1 MHQFG
6 WLSERGRNFFYW
18 FQKEGG
24 VPKEGGFPQKR
35 RGSNPGENYDTNKR
49 IAGKAR
55 YIKSLLKHLLPPVT
69 NHRKKL
75 VKNYE
80 YY

>member
-24 VPKEGGFPQKR
+24 VPKEGG
-35 RGSNPGENYDTNKR
+35 GSPRKEGDPTLEKTMTQTN
-49 IAGKAR
+49 A
-55 YIKSLLKHLLPPVT
+55 
-69 NHRKKL
+69 
-75 VKNYE
+75 
-80 YY
+80 

>member
-6 WLSERGRNFFYW
+6 WLSERGRNIFYW
-18 FQKEGG
+18 FQKEGEY
-24 VPKEGGFPQKR
+24 PKRGGFPQKR